1 MALIMTH
8 HSPLS
13 LCPPFPPPPSHTS
26 PHPPQ
31 FVYHRGTQFVYH
43 RGTQVTLHKLVVN
56 LMVPSPQ
63 RHLKARHPRFHTVF
77 HRLVHQLPL
86 FLPLAPLLPKL
97 VEHDAR
103 FLVHEKKYL
112 HSLALHILGG
122 DPSRRALVLQEEA
135 QHLIFVERLVQPFF
149 QHCSRPS
156 PALWRSLR
164 SSHLLPPAGLP
175 VFDKN
180 WRRQDVAPVPA
191 TVEDAVAAAAAAAAE
206 AGGVGT
212 GAAAAEVE
220 SIPIPKKDW
229 VVINAQPPGVLELE
243 RAAEHEAALKD
254 NFWFGRIQQHLA
266 GKGFD
271 SAKKLF
277 TRAALLVTT
286 PGEAL
291 LNMIFM
297 PPGATVFEY
306 QPRESATNAHRAFA
320 HVLGLKYA
328 SYICKRTRRA
338 LDEDDPV
345 TIYCHP
351 MTVRRFFTHI
361 ESVVFHSPVLPGG
374 GSSRALLN
382 RDFIP
387 GSLLQNRAE
396 VRKFKRWAACV
407 GRRGTWV
414 ENPTPRNLPW
424 DFRGYSNQCDAR
436 NRAEGRGYLTG
447 NAADA
452 MAAKAKAKGDST
464 GWKISP
470 SLKYEWVV
478 DDGACGGVGGEG
490 GGEGGRGGGGGKEQ
504 TRRRRLGA
512 VEPLPV
518 VTQQRR
524 RRRLKKAGASSP
536 QNTSFSSSSSS
547 SPSAWL
553 PFDPS
558 AFCEKVLKNR
568 RMLVVGDS
576 KQFQLTTSLI
586 NALATGVRKPAW
598 GLIEEIEAPEGCA
611 AALDNDPTRYLHDFC
626 KSYVFNGT
634 LCPGFQLDY
643 IRADRLWI
651 FDPRPP
657 EFEYMP
663 WVQPAL
669 SQLSTA
675 DIILI
680 NRGAHWTATE
690 DFLSG
695 VRSATRYI
703 RQNFPNK
710 LVIYRNTPPGHIDC
724 AGQEAPLAQPQAQE
738 ILPYFWKDLREQN
751 ELVKVVVEETGG
763 VYMDVEGMLALRWD
777 GHKGVVPEKK
787 KPDCLHY
794 CLPGPLDVYPQFLY
808 NLLVRLL
815 PPPPSK

>member
-1 MALIMTH
+1 MTDGFSLSHPCFLPALILSPRPRSLPPPSFSPPALILSPRP
-8 HSPLS
+8 HSLPPLS
-13 LCPPFPPPPSHTS
+13 FSPPALILSLHLMLSPPPLSPFPPSEARHASNPPQAGLEPHGAAPLTHHHSLPLCFFLPPSRPLPSLHS
-26 PHPPQ
+26 Q

-175 VFDKN
+175 VFDKD
-180 WRRQDVAPVPA
+180 WRRRVVAPVPA
-191 TVEDAVAAAAAAAAE
+191 TVEEAAAE

-212 GAAAAEVE
+212 GAAAGELEA
-220 SIPIPKKDW
+220 SPIPKEDW

-266 GKGFD
+266 GKGFEPTR
-271 SAKKLF
+271 KLF
-277 TRAALLVTT
+277 SRAALLVTT

-306 QPRESATNAHRAFA
+306 QPRESATNSHRAFA
-320 HVLGLKYA
+320 HVL
-328 SYICKRTRRA
+328 
-338 LDEDDPV
+338 
-345 TIYCHP
+345 
-351 MTVRRFFTHI
+351 
-361 ESVVFHSPVLPGG
+361 
-374 GSSRALLN
+374 
-382 RDFIP
+382 
-387 GSLLQNRAE
+387 
-396 VRKFKRWAACV
+396 
-407 GRRGTWV
+407 
-414 ENPTPRNLPW
+414 
-424 DFRGYSNQCDAR
+424 
-436 NRAEGRGYLTG
+436 
-447 NAADA
+447 
-452 MAAKAKAKGDST
+452 
-464 GWKISP
+464 
-470 SLKYEWVV
+470 
-478 DDGACGGVGGEG
+478 
-490 GGEGGRGGGGGKEQ
+490 
-504 TRRRRLGA
+504 
-512 VEPLPV
+512 
-518 VTQQRR
+518 
-524 RRRLKKAGASSP
+524 
-536 QNTSFSSSSSS
+536 
-547 SPSAWL
+547 
-553 PFDPS
+553 
-558 AFCEKVLKNR
+558 AFCERVLKNR
-568 RMLVVGDS
+568 RMVVVGDS
-576 KQFQLTTSLI
+576 KQFQLTTSLM

-598 GLIEEIEAPEGCA
+598 GLIQDIEAPEGCA
-611 AALDNDPTRYLHDFC
+611 AVLDNDPTRYLHDFC
-626 KSYVFNGT
+626 RSFVFNST
-634 LCPGFQLDY
+634 LCPGFRLDY
-643 IRADRLWI
+643 IRADRLYI

-663 WVQPAL
+663 WVLPAL
-669 SQLSTA
+669 SHLATA
-675 DIILI
+675 DIILL

-703 RQNFPNK
+703 RQHYPDK
-710 LVIYRNTPPGHIDC
+710 LVIYRNTPPGHIGC
-724 AGQEAPLAQPQAQE
+724 AGQEAPLEKPQPQE

-751 ELVKVVVEETGG
+751 ELVKEVVEEAGG

-777 GHKGVVPEKK
+777 GHKGVVPDKK
-787 KPDCLHY
+787 QPDCLHY

-815 PPPPSK
+815 PPPPPSK